1 MDYIHYK
8 LLNLGYIFAKF
19 FLLLFWVYLTWVI
32 LSGGEIK
39 IMIGENGVKLGFEGI
54 IPSVKRLFS
63 LLGGK

>member
-54 IPSVKRLFS
+54 IPSAKRLFS